1 MGKILITGSKGLV
14 GSQFIGDEYIRT
26 TSDEYNLKIPSESDM
41 LLKQHN
47 DISGVIHCAARVGG
61 LGESI
66 AKKGEFFYDNL
77 MINTNVIESAR
88 KFKIEKLVAFLST
101 CSFPNDVNYPLTEE
115 KIHNGPPHHTNE
127 SYSYAKRMVDIQIK
141 SYREQYGLQY
151 KTVIP
156 TNIYGINDNFD
167 ISNGHVI
174 PSLIHKCYL
183 SRENNTPLHIW
194 GSGEPLREFIYNKDV
209 AYLTEWILKNYN
221 EDEPIILSPSE
232 EISIKDIVDIIV
244 ELMYYKGEVI
254 FDIDKPDGQY
264 RKSSDNNKIK
274 TYLPDFKFT
283 PIYEGLK
290 ETISWFESQYP
301 NIRK

>member
-209 AYLTEWILKNYN
+209 AYLTEWIL
-221 EDEPIILSPSE
+221 I
-232 EISIKDIVDIIV
+232 
-244 ELMYYKGEVI
+244 
-254 FDIDKPDGQY
+254 
-264 RKSSDNNKIK
+264 
-274 TYLPDFKFT
+274 
-283 PIYEGLK
+283 
-290 ETISWFESQYP
+290 
-301 NIRK
+301 